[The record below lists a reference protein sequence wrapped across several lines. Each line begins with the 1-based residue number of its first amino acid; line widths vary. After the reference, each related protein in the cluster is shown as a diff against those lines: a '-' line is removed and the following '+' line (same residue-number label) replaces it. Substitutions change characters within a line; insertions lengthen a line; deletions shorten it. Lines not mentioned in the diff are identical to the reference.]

1 MRGSLHRFALLV
13 LAMAAALGA
22 LYYLFVHRAVSRKT

>member
-1 MRGSLHRFALLV
+1 LV